1 MSIPSQK
8 NFLQKSINKINE
20 LLIYLVP
27 VYKELK
33 LATVITDRHY
43 LIYGPITLAQMS

>member
-1 MSIPSQK
+1 MSIPVKK
-8 NFLQKSINKINE
+8 NFQQKSINKINE

-27 VYKELK
+27 VYKESK
-33 LATVITDRHY
+33 LATIIMERHY